1 MTAAAEALGRRARVR
16 LQRYGLLAEEVVS
29 LRVLVASCDQRE
41 ACGSSI
47 SRSSMLARVRA
58 ALLDGLHHQDA
69 QVGDHT
75 GASSSSDERQ
85 VTVLEAPKLAVAS
98 SGSGAE
104 DKAEEELQAQAGCME
119 EVHLLV
125 EVLALASAHGTET
138 SDDRA

>member
-1 MTAAAEALGRRARVR
+1 MNGTSVSSTCTNCTNTTYESRGPAR
-16 LQRYGLLAEEVVS
+16 
-29 LRVLVASCDQRE
+29 D
-41 ACGSSI
+41 
-47 SRSSMLARVRA
+47 
-58 ALLDGLHHQDA
+58 LDGSVHHVQDA